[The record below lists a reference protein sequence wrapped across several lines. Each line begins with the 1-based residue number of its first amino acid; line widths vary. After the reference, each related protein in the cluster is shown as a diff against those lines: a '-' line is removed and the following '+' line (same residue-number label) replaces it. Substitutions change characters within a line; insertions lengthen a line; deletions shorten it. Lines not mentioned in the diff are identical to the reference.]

1 MTWPTMIL
9 VFVIVWW
16 VVLFTVLPWGA
27 KPRDN
32 PEIGHAAS
40 APERPML
47 WRKAA
52 VTTAISVILSLGAYW
67 LIESDAVSFRE
78 EARRASQE

>member
-9 VFVIVWW
+9 VYTIIWW

-27 KPRDN
+27 RPPKN
-32 PEIGHAAS
+32 TEVGHAAS

-47 WRKAA
+47 WRKAL
-52 VTTAISVILSLGAYW
+52 VTTLISAVLFAGVYW
-67 LIESDAVSFRE
+67 LIESEYLSFRDE
-78 EARRASQE
+78 LR